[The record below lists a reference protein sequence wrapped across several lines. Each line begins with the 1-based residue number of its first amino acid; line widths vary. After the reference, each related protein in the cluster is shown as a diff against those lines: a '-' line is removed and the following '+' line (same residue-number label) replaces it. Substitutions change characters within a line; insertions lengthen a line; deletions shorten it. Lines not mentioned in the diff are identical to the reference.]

1 MLSVS
6 QGIHIVLPKE
16 FLHGDATI
24 MIPKNG
30 EKNIMDNNFM
40 SSKIL
45 IVDDDEGALRLFE
58 AALRATGYTNIK
70 STPDSR
76 GVLAHFVEE
85 DPDILILDIMMP
97 HLNGFQLLG
106 LLQDSVGE
114 GLSLPVLM
122 TTAALTT
129 ERKHTALERGAI
141 DVMEKPFE
149 MEDFLLRVRNLL
161 KLRAP
166 YRELEAQ
173 NRVLFEELI
182 DRTDELVNYRLE
194 LKETQLEVISRL
206 ARAGEQHDDDTGKH
220 TQRVAIISA
229 LLAQELGLS
238 EEHIEVIQK
247 AAPLHDVGKIGV
259 SDSILLKPGKLTAEE
274 FRRMQKHCELGAEL
288 LSGGRSEVL
297 KVAETIALSHHE
309 RWNGKG
315 YPHGLAGENI
325 PLEGRILAVADVFD
339 ALTHERPYKHA
350 WSIADAKTEICQQT
364 GQQFDPQI
372 VECFMKLPHD
382 RLI

>member
-1 MLSVS
+1 MA
-6 QGIHIVLPKE
+6 I
-16 FLHGDATI
+16 
-24 MIPKNG
+24 
-30 EKNIMDNNFM
+30 DNDLT

-45 IVDDDEGALRLFE
+45 VVDDDEGTLRLFE

-70 STPDSR
+70 TTIDSR

-97 HLNGFQLLG
+97 HLDGLQLLG

-122 TTAALTT
+122 TTAALTS
-129 ERKHTALERGAI
+129 ERKHTALVRGAI
-141 DVMEKPFE
+141 DVMQKPFE
-149 MEDFLLRVRNLL
+149 MDDFLLRVRNLL

-166 YRELEAQ
+166 YRELEVQ

-182 DRTDELVNYRLE
+182 DRTDELANYRLE

-229 LLAQELGLS
+229 LLAQELGL
-238 EEHIEVIQK
+238 EEERIETIQK

-259 SDSILLKPGKLTAEE
+259 SDSILLKPGKLTELE
-274 FRRMQKHCELGAEL
+274 FQRMQRHCELGAEL

-297 KVAETIALSHHE
+297 KMAETIALSHHE
-309 RWNGKG
+309 RWNGQG
-315 YPHGLAGENI
+315 YPHGLAGESI

-350 WSIADAKTEICQQT
+350 WSIGDAKAEIREQR
-364 GQQFDPQI
+364 GRQFDPEI
-372 VECFMKLPHD
+372 VDCFMRLPHD
-382 RLI
+382 RLV